1 MDSGPDAPRRPG
13 MTGTGDIHRKCTGY
27 FSDFRKIAIIFR
39 IICLTTSHP
48 QIIIL
53 PTRTDEGRVAIV
65 FAARN
70 GGGRWPPRCRT
81 LLPPSGSLIPRV
93 DKGQTPATRA
103 DGSSACPGDSSH
115 ERGSVSASDAPGTRS
130 RPQSPLRAERR
141 RNLRPRPG
149 STQRVSNVGLDH
161 RPGAEAN
168 TARGM
173 PASNTAGAAGAAFR
187 PVVPHAPSGDE
198 E

>member
-1 MDSGPDAPRRPG
+1 M
-13 MTGTGDIHRKCTGY
+13 HRKCTGY

-39 IICLTTSHP
+39 TERLTARHP

-70 GGGRWPPRCRT
+70 GWRWPPRCRT
-81 LLPPSGSLIPRV
+81 LDVFGISDPAGRQ
-93 DKGQTPATRA
+93 GQTPATRA
-103 DGSSACPGDSSH
+103 DGPSACPGDSSH

-141 RNLRPRPG
+141 RMRCVRGCCLPCASAHGCHVVHPR
-149 STQRVSNVGLDH
+149 
-161 RPGAEAN
+161 
-168 TARGM
+168 
-173 PASNTAGAAGAAFR
+173 GAAGAVKR
-187 PVVPHAPSGDE
+187 PVVPHAPSGEKEQTRDRPPRAGLE
-198 E
+198 EGR

>member
-1 MDSGPDAPRRPG
+1 MRGSG
-13 MTGTGDIHRKCTGY
+13 MGDIHWKCTGY
-27 FSDFRKIAIIFR
+27 FSDSQKIAILFR
-39 IICLTTSHP
+39 ITCLTARLP
-48 QIIIL
+48 QIIVL

-70 GGGRWPPRCRT
+70 GWRWPPRCRT
-81 LLPPSGSLIPRV
+81 LSPLSGSLIPRV

-141 RNLRPRPG
+141 RMRCVRGCYLPCASAHGCHVVHPR
-149 STQRVSNVGLDH
+149 
-161 RPGAEAN
+161 
-168 TARGM
+168 
-173 PASNTAGAAGAAFR
+173 GAAGAVKR
-187 PVVPHAPSGDE
+187 PVVPHAPSGEKEQRRDRPPQAGLE
-198 E
+198 EGR